1 MLKIIIINLISM
13 NIFVS
18 RNTRIV
24 MYLFVVKSSWKFCGK
39 STIDWIQRERE
50 RRKKEKKIGNFYSW
64 ISSRLLIPRVTSMES
79 QFFFFFPFFFFHRL
93 DSKDGSY
100 LLIVMKWNG
109 SKSNLINIY
118 TARALQL
125 QIKRDTTI

>member
-50 RRKKEKKIGNFYSW
+50 KKKRKKDWEFLFLNILPFANPARYIDG
-64 ISSRLLIPRVTSMES
+64 ITI
-79 QFFFFFPFFFFHRL
+79 FFFFPFFFFHRL
-93 DSKDGSY
+93 DLKDGSY